1 MTRYI
6 CNECGKLLSWDD
18 AIINPDADAMCDDC
32 WKEHKSDF
40 FDDEEPE
47 KQEEEPEDIKPDKTL
62 YDLSEE
68 QPKIGLLKRFG
79 RR

>member
-18 AIINPDADAMCDDC
+18 AIMNPDGDANCDDC
-32 WKEHKSDF
+32 WKIHKSDF
-40 FDDEEPE
+40 FDDEP
-47 KQEEEPEDIKPDKTL
+47 EEPEEIKPDKTL
-62 YDLSEE
+62 YDSGSVE
-68 QPKIGLLKRFG
+68 KIGLLKRFG